1 MQTNLLPRQLG
12 QISSNV
18 HLNRA
23 FENVGLGCVVKLSA
37 RSFRFLPFFPHFAHI
52 SLVSILDSA
61 RSHKKRKLIIFKT
74 FCNIGKRIQLLKVK
88 RKRKGNRYISQKVFK
103 TASFTFRC
111 FSNMS
116 TAALATTV
124 AGKKSMD

>member
-23 FENVGLGCVVKLSA
+23 FENIGFGCVVKLSA
-37 RSFRFLPFFPHFAHI
+37 RFFLYLFPILHIFFLYQ
-52 SLVSILDSA
+52 SSIC
-61 RSHKKRKLIIFKT
+61 KKNDKEKKLIIFKT
-74 FCNIGKRIQLLKVK
+74 FCYVEKKNTIVESKK
-88 RKRKGNRYISQKVFK
+88 KGNRYISQKVFK

-116 TAALATTV
+116 TAALTTTV
-124 AGKKSMD
+124 ARKKSMD